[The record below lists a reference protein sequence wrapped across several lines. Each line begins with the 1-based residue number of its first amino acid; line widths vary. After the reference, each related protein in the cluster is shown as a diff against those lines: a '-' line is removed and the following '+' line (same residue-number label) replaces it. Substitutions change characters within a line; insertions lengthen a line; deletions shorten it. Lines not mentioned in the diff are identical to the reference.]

1 LQAAALLW
9 PAVVPAADFPSAAP
23 RPAPAIAVTPAVPS
37 YAYDPNRFEIRF
49 GALAHGVGG
58 WESGTID
65 LSADVVT
72 PRLLAVP
79 PVWWDFLV
87 PRLRFGGAV
96 NLDGRTSF
104 AYADVLWS
112 VPLAERWFVE
122 GFVGPSVHNGKLA
135 GEPGRFAQL
144 GCSALFHAGGSIG
157 FVPIPKWSVIATFEH
172 LSNGNSLIGTGCSQN
187 QGLNNYGVKIG
198 YSF

>member
-1 LQAAALLW
+1 MQAAALLW

-122 GFVGPSVHNGKLA
+122 GFVGPSAECSTA
-135 GEPGRFAQL
+135 GRHRRHSCAR
-144 GCSALFHAGGSIG
+144 
-157 FVPIPKWSVIATFEH
+157 
-172 LSNGNSLIGTGCSQN
+172 
-187 QGLNNYGVKIG
+187 
-198 YSF
+198 

>member
-1 LQAAALLW
+1 MQTAVLFW
-9 PAVVPAADFPSAAP
+9 PAVVTAADFPSAERRAA
-23 RPAPAIAVTPAVPS
+23 PAPVVAVAPS

-49 GALAHGVGG
+49 GALAHGVGS
-58 WESGTID
+58 WESGTFD

-72 PRLLAVP
+72 PRLWAVS

-96 NLDGRTSF
+96 NLDGRTSVV
-104 AYADVLWS
+104 YADVLWS
-112 VPLAERWFVE
+112 IPLMDRWFVE

-135 GEPGRFAQL
+135 GVPGQYVQL
-144 GCSALFHAGGSIG
+144 GCRALFHAGGSIG

-172 LSNGNSLIGTGCSQN
+172 LSNGNSLFGTGCPQN